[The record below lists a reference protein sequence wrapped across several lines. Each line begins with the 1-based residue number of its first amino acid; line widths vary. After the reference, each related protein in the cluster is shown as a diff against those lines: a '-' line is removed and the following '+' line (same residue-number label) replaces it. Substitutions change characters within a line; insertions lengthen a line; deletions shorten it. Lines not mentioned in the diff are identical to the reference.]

1 MLGWIFTI
9 ALLIVYAR
17 EPVSMARPELLIAA
31 ALFAVA
37 GSIGAGLN
45 TIGSKLRDSVEE
57 DSESEE
63 EKE

>member
-45 TIGSKLRDSVEE
+45 TIGSKLKDYSEE
-57 DSESEE
+57 KESEE
-63 EKE
+63 TD

>member
-17 EPVSMARPELLIAA
+17 EPVSAARPELLIAA

-37 GSIGAGLN
+37 GSVGAGLN
-45 TIGSKLRDSVEE
+45 TIGSKLKDYGEE
-57 DSESEE
+57 ETE
-63 EKE
+63 EKET